1 MLPRFGGSG
10 IAHCVR
16 AVWKRPSPSLVNAR
30 FARVGRAK
38 AHTRPRQKRPH
49 DHPVD
54 FPSILSADFASLGE
68 EVRAI
73 DKAGADWIHV
83 DVMDGHFVPNIT
95 IGPAVVKALRPHTD
109 KPFDVHLMISPIDPY
124 IDAFAEAGADFI
136 TVHPEAGPHIHRTLQ
151 AIRAA
156 GAKPGVVLN
165 PGTPAKMLDYLI
177 DEVDLVLVMSVNPG
191 FGGQSFI
198 HSQLKKVEA
207 IRKMIDRTGRA
218 IHLEVDGGVNAE
230 TARLCVDAGADVL
243 VAGSATFKG
252 GPDRYAANIAALKGQ
267 S

>member
-1 MLPRFGGSG
+1 MTTPLIS
-10 IAHCVR
+10 
-16 AVWKRPSPSLVNAR
+16 
-30 FARVGRAK
+30 
-38 AHTRPRQKRPH
+38 
-49 DHPVD
+49 
-54 FPSILSADFASLGE
+54 PSILSADFAALGE

-156 GAKPGVVLN
+156 GARPGVVLN

-191 FGGQSFI
+191 FGGQS
-198 HSQLKKVEA
+198 L
-207 IRKMIDRTGRA
+207 